1 MGWAPPTSL
10 LILLPASAAHPPTS
24 SSHGSPSPQDPLSLS
39 VFPVKVPTRR
49 TFMDPQSCGDPL
61 QALHLFA
68 KELDAKS
75 VTVERSLGAGK
86 LGTQKASSLGSITSA
101 LAPLLKSQHRPPALI
116 LGACLHPNALS
127 ELAYSD
133 CHGGRSVPG
142 LHGAVRGAFA
152 SLGTR
157 HT

>member
-1 MGWAPPTSL
+1 MPPMRRSCISTVSCLGLAWGGAGAPCLTPHPSSCVYCTPHPL
-10 LILLPASAAHPPTS
+10 AAAAP
-24 SSHGSPSPQDPLSLS
+24 PQDPLSLS

-86 LGTQKASSLGSITSA
+86 LGTQEALSLGSPASA
-101 LAPLLKSQHRPPALI
+101 LAPPSIEVPAP
-116 LGACLHPNALS
+116 LHPL
-127 ELAYSD
+127 
-133 CHGGRSVPG
+133 
-142 LHGAVRGAFA
+142 
-152 SLGTR
+152 
-157 HT
+157 

>member
-1 MGWAPPTSL
+1 MPTMRRSCISTVSCLGLAWGGAGAPYLTP
-10 LILLPASAAHPPTS
+10 HPSSCVRCTPPP

-61 QALHLFA
+61 QAVHLFA

-86 LGTQKASSLGSITSA
+86 LGPQGALSLGSTASA
-101 LAPLLKSQHRPPALI
+101 RAPPAR
-116 LGACLHPNALS
+116 
-127 ELAYSD
+127 E
-133 CHGGRSVPG
+133 VPAR
-142 LHGAVRGAFA
+142 L
-152 SLGTR
+152 LPL
-157 HT
+157 